1 MKKILLLA
9 TLVLGMVSCMKD
21 QSLDANLVGDGNFV
35 LSVALPDDATRA
47 AGTDSAKGAVDN
59 GVLNEYNVR
68 YTLEV
73 YDATGALA
81 KEAQHTVTTGDKTK
95 TSFELRL
102 IPGRHYRFVVWA
114 DFVKNGV
121 DPYYNV
127 TDLRNVTLTGTHNA
141 MNESRDAYTAVFNTA
156 EEDDKEVFSSAS
168 TIKMTLKRP
177 FAKLRVVTN
186 DINELYA
193 DLDNATVA
201 YTTPIYTTFNA
212 LTKVAGTPVSGVTK
226 SIDFTNEAYLYDGE
240 PKDGK
245 QTLFA
250 DYIFG
255 TETGTVQFTLDVDDS
270 TAETIPTI
278 AFNTSIPVE
287 RNHLTTIYGPVL
299 TDFNKVTVT
308 IDDDFA
314 QPEHIVDVWD
324 GVTATE
330 PEITTNPETGEPV
343 AVIDSGADFAWFA
356 AYVNGAQV
364 STLSTRAGEV
374 MDFVLAADIDLDNH
388 PWTPIGSADADHGFT
403 GNFDG
408 NNHVIKNLN
417 IVDTNGGYVGLFGI
431 TEGQADSN
439 HNMISE
445 NRVANFTL
453 ENVNIVSNGDIVAA
467 VIAYPYYTK
476 VENITVKGNVNI
488 KGRDYTAGVLAYTR
502 RCVNVNNI
510 AVEANEGSVV
520 EGRTTVGGIISD
532 IQTNGG
538 LKANY
543 SNFAASGL
551 TVKGSK
557 MVGGISG
564 IICNQTLNGAAVE
577 NVTIVCDDVRKG
589 AISGALGGTSV
600 ITEAEVNNVAGAERL
615 IGSTYNTGDECTVT
629 INGVV
634 YEYLA
639 SGAYKVGGKVVVDNN
654 DQFQA
659 AIAAGE
665 TSIVLGKGEFNLPS
679 SLVQKEGTLTIIGA
693 GVEET
698 ILNGAKNTNGN
709 HPGNYANGVA
719 LEFEGLTFKTANNGY
734 NGGFGHAVSVTFRES
749 KIVGQFYAHSN
760 APHYFYNC
768 TIDPLTGYLYTY
780 GSDCVFE
787 GCTFAASEGKALQIY
802 EDAASGE
809 NTVTITNCAFVA
821 AKQATTWD
829 GKPVTGI
836 DINSNGAK
844 FTVNINNCTTTG
856 FPTGLN
862 SNSDLWNVKDAGKS
876 HVNVYVDGAQ
886 VWFAGYEYVA
896 DGLLYNGKEYVVISA
911 KGLVALSAKTIKGGE
926 TVKLGADIDLTGV
939 EFNGLSAF
947 NSENNNTFDGQNYT
961 VSNWKYEGGASDMGF
976 IRSWVGPIK
985 NVKFENC
992 HLKTAG
998 RSAVVA
1004 AKIYGNIEN
1013 VSVNNCSI
1021 VDSYWACG
1029 IIAGLYNA
1037 GSVSNCEVKNSSVK
1051 SNGGTAA
1058 IVGVFNESARA
1069 RGLTNCSVSN
1079 TTINNTGAYG
1089 EAYSGGALVGIFN
1102 VTATFT
1108 IEGCTVSNN
1117 TLEGGYVYE
1126 KYPADESVTII
1137 EK

>member
-47 AGTDSAKGAVDN
+47 AGTDSAKGAVYN
-59 GVLNEYNVR
+59 GVLGEYDVR

-102 IPGRHYRFVVWA
+102 LPGRHYRFVVWA

-121 DPYYNV
+121 EPYYNV
-127 TDLRNVTLTGTHNA
+127 ADLRNVTLTGTNNA

-156 EEDDKEVFSSAS
+156 EDGDKQVFSSAS

-193 DLDNATVA
+193 DLNNATVA

-226 SIDFTNEAYLYDGE
+226 SVYFKDAAYQYAGE
-240 PKDGK
+240 PTAEGK

-255 TETGTVQFTLDVDDS
+255 TETGTVQFTLDVADDV
-270 TAETIPTI
+270 AALPQV

-388 PWTPIGSADADHGFT
+388 PWTPIGSATADHGFT

-417 IVDTNGGYVGLFGI
+417 IVDTNGGYVGLFGV

-615 IGSTYNTGDECTVT
+615 VGSTYNTGDECTVT

-639 SGAYKVGGKVVVDNN
+639 NGSYKVDGVIVVDTNE
-654 DQFQA
+654 QFQQ
-659 AIAAGE
+659 AIKAGE
-665 TSIVLGKGEFNLPS
+665 TSIILGNGTFDLPA
-679 SLVQKEGTLTIIGA
+679 SLTQKAGTLTIVGS
-693 GVEET
+693 GVENT
-698 ILNGAKNTNGN
+698 ILNGAVNSNN
-709 HPGNYANGVA
+709 MHPGNYANGVA
-719 LEFEGLTFKTANNGY
+719 LVFEGLTFITANNGY

-760 APHYFYNC
+760 APHYFYDC

-787 GCTFAASEGKALQIY
+787 GCTFAASAGKALQVY
-802 EDAASGE
+802 EDSATGE

-862 SNSDLWNVKDAGKS
+862 SNSDLWNVKDAGKA
-876 HVNVYVDGAQ
+876 HANVYVDGVQ
-886 VWFAGYEYVA
+886 VWFAGYDVVA
-896 DGLLYNGKEYVVISA
+896 NGLFKKENAYLVMTGE
-911 KGLVALSAKTIKGGE
+911 GLVALSGMTIKGGE
-926 TVKLGADIDLTGV
+926 IVTLGADIDLAGV
-939 EFNGLSAF
+939 QFNGLNAF
-947 NSENNNTFDGQNYT
+947 NPETNNTFDGQGYT
-961 VSNWKYEGGASDMGF
+961 VSNWTNKDGASDMGF
-976 IRSWVGPIK
+976 IRNWVGPVK

-1021 VDSYWACG
+1021 EDSYWACG

-1037 GSVSNCEVKNSSVK
+1037 GSVSNCTVTNSSVK

-1058 IVGVFNESARA
+1058 IVGVFNESAGE
-1069 RGLTNCSVSN
+1069 RGLKNCSVSN

-1089 EAYSGGALVGIFN
+1089 EAYSGGALVGMFN
-1102 VTATFT
+1102 SGATFT